1 MGVACSA
8 AVPSDEHPDPGERL
22 LTLAE
27 VTERLGISARTLRRW
42 RQHGLLPTVRIAGT
56 VRIRLADLERALA
69 DSAGDDTGSSE
80 GSGND

>member
-1 MGVACSA
+1 MST
-8 AVPSDEHPDPGERL
+8 PDPGERL

-42 RQHGLLPTVRIAGT
+42 RQRGLLPAIRIAGT

>member
-1 MGVACSA
+1 MIT
-8 AVPSDEHPDPGERL
+8 PDPGDRL

-27 VTERLGISARTLRRW
+27 VTERLGVSARTLRRW
-42 RQHGLLPTVRIAGT
+42 RQRRLLPTIRIAGT

>member
-1 MGVACSA
+1 MST
-8 AVPSDEHPDPGERL
+8 PDPGERL

-42 RQHGLLPTVRIAGT
+42 CQHGLLPTVRIAGT

-69 DSAGDDTGSSE
+69 DSAGDDTGPSDE
-80 GSGND
+80 SGND

>member
-1 MGVACSA
+1 MRTTNL
-8 AVPSDEHPDPGERL
+8 GERL

-42 RQHGLLPTVRIAGT
+42 RQRGLLPAIRIAGT

-69 DSAGDDTGSSE
+69 GSAGDDTGPSE

>member
-1 MGVACSA
+1 MSTTNL
-8 AVPSDEHPDPGERL
+8 GERL

-27 VTERLGISARTLRRW
+27 VTERLAISARTLRRW
-42 RQHGLLPTVRIAGT
+42 RQRGLLPAIRIAGT

-69 DSAGDDTGSSE
+69 GSAGDDTGPSE